1 MRNLHSK
8 KKQKGIASAVIL
20 LCAAILAMLSLKIID
35 IGKIGINVNTAKH
48 LLDTCS
54 IVSGQRI
61 LATNDIDNVCSE
73 ESLQQCFD
81 LYENNIIDV
90 SCIDNGTECDVDGA
104 CKTKVTISST
114 YNPGH
119 HDVTKSV
126 EVLINEEKHEV
137 NIIDAAVIFLLDYS
151 GSMQG
156 NRINQLKTAVRYFIN
171 ENYNLSYSVIIYN
184 DDIIAT
190 SNIGKSPNHNQAA
203 LSILNSNNAGGG
215 TSFIKPVQKAMQQIS
230 DTDYEVYYI
239 VLISDGSPNEG
250 IAASRDFVNS
260 NIMNIEDEFCILS
273 TAQNPCIS
281 IFTLGVDNA
290 DTGALSQISGNTINR
305 NPNEYMY
312 TANANQTSVAF
323 NAIIEEIMC
332 RIGPVIAS
340 DNLYV
345 FNDLEILEENIDY
358 VFDNQNKILKF
369 YDEEPFNICT
379 SMLNDNSNIT
389 LRWGNP
395 ELHVID

>member
-1 MRNLHSK
+1 MQNLHSK
-8 KKQKGIASAVIL
+8 KAQKGIASAVIL

-35 IGKIGINVNTAKH
+35 IGKIGINVNTSKH

-61 LATNDIDNVCSE
+61 LSTNDIDNVCSE

-90 SCIDNGTECDVDGA
+90 SCINNGTECDVDGL
-104 CKTKVTISST
+104 CKTKVTVSST

-126 EVLINEEKHEV
+126 EVLVNEEKHEV

-215 TSFIKPVQKAMQQIS
+215 TSFIRPVQKAMQQIS

-250 IAASRDFVNS
+250 ITASRDFVNN

-273 TAQNPCIS
+273 TSQNPCIS

-290 DTGALSQISGNTINR
+290 DTGALSQLSGNTINR

-312 TANANQTSVAF
+312 TANANQTSAAF

-345 FNDLEILEENIDY
+345 FNNLEVLAENIDY
-358 VFDNQNKILKF
+358 VFDDQNKILKF